1 MSKLKCLSKPVL
13 FNSGAQ
19 TPREKFVLDYG
30 QGNVDSDSY
39 LRLSS
44 YCPSWSDE
52 DLKTML
58 SAAAPNEL
66 DNIFV
71 PLKEGAMDIDFNSP
85 IISGSEKAGIDLV
98 GFAEFISYVNR
109 EACLSYRSVEVPYLD
124 KDLKGQKA
132 AFRYGYTE
140 SISSE
145 SLNATTGRLA
155 PLLTSGERVFP
166 VASCRHL
173 KRGKNPFWTG
183 MGVSPLRE
191 RGHFLKLDSQGAG
204 TKVFI
209 FGKLNGP
216 GEFKALLS
224 ENCKLIGFRRNYSVQ
239 AQQGRRVPVCYT
251 LFSKRA
257 DDVTRV
263 YCLVD
268 FKIGQHLKYLEWELP
283 VEDSF
288 QVQRGGYRA
297 VFDRFLANPHFKG
310 QLDFSGLYKKN
321 SAKRKGEAGKGKR
334 RRGRGRNR
342 RGAANTH

>member
-1 MSKLKCLSKPVL
+1 MRKVQSSDRAVF
-13 FNSGAQ
+13 FNPGAK
-19 TPREKFVLDYG
+19 TNREKFVLDYG

-39 LRLSS
+39 LQLGS

-52 DLKTML
+52 DLRTVL
-58 SAAAPNEL
+58 STAAPNEL

-71 PLKEGAMDIDFNSP
+71 PLREGAMDIDFNSP
-85 IISGSEKAGIDLV
+85 IISGSEEAGIDLV
-98 GFAEFISYVNR
+98 AFSELPRYVKR
-109 EACLSYRSVEVPYLD
+109 EARLLHGSVEVPYLNT
-124 KDLKGQKA
+124 DLKGQKA

-183 MGVSPLRE
+183 MGVCPLRE
-191 RGHFLKLDSQGAG
+191 RGHFLKLDRQGAG

-209 FGKLNGP
+209 FGKLNRP
-216 GEFKALLS
+216 GEFKALLA
-224 ENCKLIGFRRNYSVQ
+224 ENCKLIRFRQNYSVQ
-239 AQQGRRVPVCYT
+239 AQQGSRTSVCYT

-257 DDVTRV
+257 DNETRV

-268 FKIGQHLKYLEWELP
+268 FKVGQLVKYLEWELL

-297 VFDRFLANPHFKG
+297 VFDRFLANPDFKR
-310 QLDFSGLYKKN
+310 QLDCSGLCKKN
-321 SAKRKGEAGKGKR
+321 SAKRKGETGKG